1 MRTTPMWL
9 TLILLVGV
17 NGAAV
22 VGEDEGSWA
31 ACEGAVCHEVLR
43 QTEGLHRLKLLRGYI
58 IQTMRLMD
66 KLVTSMDEELVQAGK
81 GMADFI
87 GPKCEAS
94 HSFLRDIIAT
104 TAATD
109 RSDVSDN
116 FSSTSQRENLI
127 EDDGDDDRWI
137 TQTSSTTIRVEDD
150 SQEDDLEQ
158 SSSFISSSSTSSSTS
173 STSSGRGFSSQST
186 TNKAQAYG
194 NGGKDLGGRPS
205 QGSPRPPYVPPE
217 TPGAQDGRGRGST
230 EGGRHTWSGG
240 NRGQH
245 GGSGWREGHHGGS
258 GWRGHH
264 RAESTTSR
272 KYYTDASGGTG
283 SGWGGAS
290 DRNGGTGSGWGGANS
305 GSTGAGWG
313 GANSGSTEG
322 GWGGANSGSTGA
334 GWGGANSGSTGAGW
348 GGANSGSTG
357 GGWGGANGGNGC
369 KGIPPGSPNWVPGL
383 DQWCA
388 QNCAAG
394 YCPEA
399 QCVC

>member
-240 NRGQH
+240 NRG
-245 GGSGWREGHHGGS
+245 HHGGS